1 VAERHIRIA
10 MNGVTGRMGR
20 TQHLERSIMAI
31 RRQGGVE
38 LPTGDRVVPEPVLV
52 GRNPERLEALAA
64 EFGLDEWT
72 TDVEAVLADPDI
84 DIYFDAQLTSLRAEA
99 VAAAIE
105 AGKAVY
111 CEKPLAEDSA
121 TARDLL
127 RRAESA
133 GVAHGIVQDK
143 LFLPGL
149 LALRRLL
156 DSDFFGR
163 ILTVKGDF
171 GYWVFE
177 GDIEPPQRPA
187 WNYKRE
193 KGGSIILDMFPHW
206 QYVIEGL
213 FGRIESVIAL
223 GKTHIPTRWDGGEPY
238 EATADDAAYAIL
250 ELENGIVVQMNSS
263 WATRVYRDELLVFQ
277 VDGTGGS
284 AVAGLRECR
293 QQHRS
298 ATPRP
303 VWNPD
308 VPNPID
314 FRAGWLD
321 VPLAGE
327 PTNAFQLQW
336 EEFIRHVEAGTP
348 FAWDFSA
355 GVRGLE
361 LVDAAMKSWQERRW
375 VDLSEVS
382 A

>member
-1 VAERHIRIA
+1 MGIGDVVEIGRRREHPLAQVVAHSVGGPPEHPGGGGLRDPGCPGDVCQGGPASLHRMTRDLRVMQPVSKPVTAAWFPSHGGLSVAERHIRIA

-20 TQHLERSIMAI
+20 TQHLERSIITI

-177 GDIEPPQRPA
+177 GD
-187 WNYKRE
+187 
-193 KGGSIILDMFPHW
+193 
-206 QYVIEGL
+206 
-213 FGRIESVIAL
+213 
-223 GKTHIPTRWDGGEPY
+223 
-238 EATADDAAYAIL
+238 
-250 ELENGIVVQMNSS
+250 
-263 WATRVYRDELLVFQ
+263 
-277 VDGTGGS
+277 
-284 AVAGLRECR
+284 
-293 QQHRS
+293 
-298 ATPRP
+298 
-303 VWNPD
+303 
-308 VPNPID
+308 
-314 FRAGWLD
+314 
-321 VPLAGE
+321 
-327 PTNAFQLQW
+327 
-336 EEFIRHVEAGTP
+336 
-348 FAWDFSA
+348 
-355 GVRGLE
+355 
-361 LVDAAMKSWQERRW
+361 
-375 VDLSEVS
+375 
-382 A
+382 